1 MVKLKLDDEF
11 ANALGEALAVNTTLE
26 KVIVDSNAFSGA
38 GIKALFEGLGKN
50 TSIVDFQVRH
60 QTKTMASA
68 DEQALPDLLTDNNTC
83 IKIGVDARNAQI
95 KSLLDRKQ
103 SANREYQRKQRVASK
118 KNQQK

>member
-11 ANALGEALAVNTTLE
+11 AKALGEALAVNTTLE
-26 KVIVDSNAFSGA
+26 KVIVDSNAFSGT

-50 TSIVDFQVRH
+50 TSIVDFQARH

-103 SANREYQRKQRVASK
+103 SANREHQRKQRVAAK
-118 KNQQK
+118 KNQK